1 MDEPVSSTAL
11 RFVCIA
17 DTHGRLGDIVERIPG
32 GDVLIHAGDMTNFGE
47 KEELNKFNDTID
59 GEDESRRDLPYRG
72 HGTARGYKLLTN
84 CTYLQDCG
92 VKGERWGCSE
102 LLNTIEK
109 RVRPKFHVFGHVHE
123 QNGLTSNGETTFINA
138 SICDHQL
145 APVNNPIIFDIELR
159 AGTSKNSLSFPLAIV
174 QA

>member
-1 MDEPVSSTAL
+1 MLDERVPYLAFFRETAANPSEGPRISTGTTVIGLALTSSNFGPANKECALTGPFLVEGIRLSIAAWLSWKRLDEPVSSTAL

-92 VKGERWGCSE
+92 VK
-102 LLNTIEK
+102 
-109 RVRPKFHVFGHVHE
+109 VR
-123 QNGLTSNGETTFINA
+123 
-138 SICDHQL
+138 
-145 APVNNPIIFDIELR
+145 IF
-159 AGTSKNSLSFPLAIV
+159 SL
-174 QA
+174 